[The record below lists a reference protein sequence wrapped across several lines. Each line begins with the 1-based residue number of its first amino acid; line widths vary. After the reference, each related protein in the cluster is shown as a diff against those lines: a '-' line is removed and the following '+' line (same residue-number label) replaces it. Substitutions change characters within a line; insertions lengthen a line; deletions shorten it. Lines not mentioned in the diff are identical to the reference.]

1 MVPFGIA
8 AGPCARG
15 GRMCEVAKPTMAP
28 KARTR
33 TGQPRCTDTAI
44 YPVSPL
50 RCAANAAKGGAT
62 WASGWVKSIV

>member
-1 MVPFGIA
+1 
-8 AGPCARG
+8 
-15 GRMCEVAKPTMAP
+15 MCDVAKPTMAP
-28 KARTR
+28 RARTR